1 MSNLFLRHGE
11 VQNIKNIQYGS
22 LPGYFLSNKGFIQA
36 KEIGRYIKKNLKV
49 QKIIS
54 SPILR
59 ARQTALTVNE
69 HLDVNITYSEELTEW
84 PGISSWHGLT
94 IKEIKLTNEYK
105 SYNEK
110 SINLMKTNEP
120 LEEVYERV
128 NKLYSKN
135 NDTLFISHQD
145 TIRAFTYFYHNDKDF
160 SKNRPS
166 HCELQIIEDK
176 NILRVTA

>member
-22 LPGYFLSNKGFIQA
+22 LPGYFLSKNGFTQA
-36 KEIGRYIKKNLKV
+36 KEVGKYIKNNLKV

-59 ARQTALTVNE
+59 ARQTALTINE
-69 HLDVNITYSEELTEW
+69 ILGINITYAEELTEW

-94 IKEIKLTNEYK
+94 IKEIKLTHEYK

-110 SINLMKTNEP
+110 LINLIETNEP
-120 LEEVYERV
+120 LEMVYERV
-128 NKLYSKN
+128 NKLFSKN
-135 NDTLFISHQD
+135 KDTLFISHQD

-176 NILRVTA
+176 NILSVTV

>member
-22 LPGYFLSNKGFIQA
+22 LPGYFLSENGLMQA
-36 KEIGRYIKKNLKV
+36 KEIGKRVNENFKI

-59 ARQTALTVNE
+59 ARQTALAVNE
-69 HLDVNITYSEELTEW
+69 HLKLDITYSEDLTEW
-84 PGISSWHGLT
+84 PGISKWHGLT
-94 IKEIKLTNEYK
+94 IDEIKLTSEYK

-110 SINLMKTNEP
+110 SINLLKTNEP

-128 NKLYSKN
+128 NKLFAKN
-135 NDTLFISHQD
+135 RGTLFISHQE
-145 TIRAFTYFYHNDKDF
+145 TIRAFTYFHLNDEDF
-160 SKNRPS
+160 SKNRPV
-166 HCELQIIEDK
+166 HCELQIIEGN
-176 NILRVTA
+176 NILSMTL